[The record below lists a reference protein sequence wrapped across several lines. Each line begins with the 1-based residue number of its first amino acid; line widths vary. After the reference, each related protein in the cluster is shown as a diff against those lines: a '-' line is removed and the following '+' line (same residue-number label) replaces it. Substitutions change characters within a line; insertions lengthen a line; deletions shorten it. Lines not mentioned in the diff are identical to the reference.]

1 MGMRGTSYTGRTL
14 AGRYAVGERLGEGA
28 WGAVYAAVQTDLG
41 RKVAVKILHTDVAL
55 AEEGIARFQREAKAA
70 AALGH
75 PNITQVTD
83 FQSNPNEPPFLVMEL
98 LSGETLGAVLVREK

>member
-1 MGMRGTSYTGRTL
+1 MRGSNYTGQTL

-41 RKVAVKILHTDVAL
+41 RKVAIKILHTDVAL
-55 AEEGIARFQREAKAA
+55 AEEGITRFQREARAA

-75 PNITQVTD
+75 PNIAQVTD

-98 LSGETLGAVLVREK
+98 LNGETLASVLQKEK